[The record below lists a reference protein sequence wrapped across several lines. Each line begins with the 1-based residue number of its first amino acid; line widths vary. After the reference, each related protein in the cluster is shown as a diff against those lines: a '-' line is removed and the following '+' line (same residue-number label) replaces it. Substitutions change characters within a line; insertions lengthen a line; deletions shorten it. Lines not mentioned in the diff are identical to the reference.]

1 MDREA
6 WRAAVH
12 GVAKSWTWQTDWTEL
27 NWSGY
32 QLMWQQSTFE
42 FPHICDVLAGTEQQN
57 GRNPKF
63 WMTLG
68 KLEWWDC
75 LLSYRRQTK
84 PSLSPVLSLYSLFLA
99 SERGSSNM
107 THHACCCCCKVA
119 SVVSDSM
126 RPHRWQPTRLPHPW
140 DSPDKNSNLQSL
152 YLPVEYSLWTK
163 FFNFILSETVTL
175 ITWTWLHRG
184 WLAPTFVN
192 LLTAFICFKIY
203 FLHLPFYFIL
213 FFFTNGNL
221 LYKKD
226 GISSNQWGK
235 FGLFSE

>member
-27 NWSGY
+27 NWSRY

-75 LLSYRRQTK
+75 LLSYGTTLPNSISSARILFSFYHQREGAQTW
-84 PSLSPVLSLYSLFLA
+84 L
-99 SERGSSNM
+99 NM
-107 THHACCCCCKVA
+107 
-119 SVVSDSM
+119 
-126 RPHRWQPTRLPHPW
+126 P
-140 DSPDKNSNLQSL
+140 SNLQSL
-152 YLPVEYSLWTK
+152 YLSVEYSLWIK
-163 FFNFILSETVTL
+163 SFNCILSESVTL
-175 ITWTWLHRG
+175 VTWTWLHRG
-184 WLAPTFVN
+184 WLVPTFVH

-203 FLHLPFYFIL
+203 FLQLPF
-213 FFFTNGNL
+213 
-221 LYKKD
+221 
-226 GISSNQWGK
+226 
-235 FGLFSE
+235 